1 MKKIILTSLV
11 LSLMA
16 STAFAAVPSASVV
29 SVETFDCGMGKYKVN
44 LNVNFPQTSQLIKI
58 WVDGQFVWQAT
69 SGATVGIGAGD
80 NAVSLVLNL
89 TAGAHSLKTLASG
102 EESVQAFS
110 VSDCNAGGGGLHPC
124 QVAGTCPGYGFTIYE
139 LEKGYCT
146 LCRWQD
152 EAKDPQY
159 AIKKQ
164 LVALLSQLVEL
175 LKLRLEGR

>member
-1 MKKIILTSLV
+1 
-11 LSLMA
+11 MA

-29 SVETFDCGMGKYKVN
+29 GVETFDCGAGKYKVN
-44 LNVNFPQTSQLIKI
+44 LNVNFPQVSQLIKI

-69 SGATVGIGAGD
+69 SGATQGIGAGD

-124 QVAGTCPGYGFTIYE
+124 QIAGTCPDYGATIYD
-139 LEKGYCT
+139 LE
-146 LCRWQD
+146 RRD
-152 EAKDPQY
+152 RARDPHY
-159 AIKKQ
+159 EVKKQ
-164 LVALLSQLVEL
+164 LIVLLSRLVEL
-175 LKLRLEGR
+175 LKLRLEWK